1 MRTSRNSLAK
11 SRTWLQVDENLRLN
25 ENNNLFMHEWFAYE
39 PPYVRNSANGT
50 GKYGNEF
57 YMF

>member
-25 ENNNLFMHEWFAYE
+25 ENNNLFMREWFAYK
-39 PPYVRNSANGT
+39 PPYVRNSANGA
-50 GKYGNEF
+50 GN
-57 YMF
+57 